1 MLANVKVGVKL
12 VLFGVPAVAL
22 SLALAAARVAGDRAA
37 VETARQELRG
47 AEYLETLSVVLQ
59 RVAEH
64 RGLAAQLLNG
74 SDVRAQVVQ
83 KQQEVHAALE
93 AVAEVDRRH
102 GKALDTTK
110 SFQGIRDGWERIRLR
125 LEAMKAQ
132 ESFQE
137 HSKLVAD
144 ILGLIWHVGVTSGI
158 TLDPFADGLYLG
170 NTVIGSLPQA
180 IEQMGQLRALG
191 AGVLTRRSATLP
203 DRAAVAERVRAVRL
217 LQEEVARQLD
227 QAFRADPGAR
237 RALEGKLRDGDRLV
251 EEYLQVAG
259 EQIVRAEKIAGSPEA
274 YFALATRAID
284 SRFDLYREAC
294 RLLREV
300 LQARVASTQRGM
312 VSVAALSLV
321 LVAAVAAVGVA
332 TVRSIT
338 TPLRRLVQALERV
351 GQGDLRAQ
359 LGLRGRD
366 EVAQV
371 AQAFDR
377 IVGWLRDTVQRVSE
391 VSQTLTASAQEMAA
405 TSEQTNRSV
414 GEIATAVQGVSQGAE
429 SQARRVTEVA
439 EVVRRMA
446 ESLQEA
452 ASQAVGT
459 AHAASAADHTASR
472 GREQV
477 DHAQETM
484 RSIREAT
491 QAASQVLSSLSLGQR
506 SRDIG
511 KIVGL
516 ITEIASQTNLL
527 ALNAAI
533 EAARAGDQG
542 RGFAVVAEE
551 VRKLAQQSAQAAEQ
565 ISDIVGEI
573 QREAER
579 SVQAMDE
586 ASAEVERGVEVMGRA
601 GEAFA
606 EILRSV
612 QQVAEQVERIRASSQ
627 ELSDSARRVEASVGE
642 LAGIS
647 QQNSASAE
655 QVSAATQQIS
665 AGSHEL
671 ASHAQSL
678 ARLATDLQ
686 GLVAQFQV

>member
-1 MLANVKVGVKL
+1 MLSNLKVGVKL
-12 VLFGVPAVAL
+12 ALFGVPAVAL
-22 SLALAAARVAGDRAA
+22 SLALAAARVATDRAA
-37 VETARQELRG
+37 VEAARQELRG
-47 AEYLETLSVVLQ
+47 AEYLEALSAVFQ

-64 RGLAAQLLNG
+64 RGLSVQLLNG
-74 SDVRAQVVQ
+74 ADVRTQVAQ
-83 KQQEVHAALE
+83 KQQEVQAALE

-102 GKALDTTK
+102 GKALDTTA

-137 HSKLVAD
+137 HSKLIAD
-144 ILGLIWHVGVTSGI
+144 ILALIWRVGVTSGI

-191 AGVLTRRSATLP
+191 TGALTRRSATLA
-203 DRAAVAERVRAVRL
+203 DRAAVGERVRAVRL
-217 LQEEVARQLD
+217 LQEEFGRQLD
-227 QAFRADPGAR
+227 QAFQAHRGAR

-251 EEYLQVAG
+251 EEYLRVAEEQV
-259 EQIVRAEKIAGSPEA
+259 VRADKIAASPQA

-284 SRFDLYREAC
+284 SRFDLYREAS
-294 RLLREV
+294 RVLREV
-300 LQARVASTQRGM
+300 LTARVSSTQREM
-312 VSVAALSLV
+312 VSLAALSLV
-321 LVAAVAAVGVA
+321 LVAAVAALGVA
-332 TVRSIT
+332 TTRSLT
-338 TPLRRLVQALERV
+338 VPLRRLVEALERV

-366 EVAQV
+366 EVSQV

-377 IVGWLRDTVQRVSE
+377 IVGWLRDTVRRVSE
-391 VSQTLTASAQEMAA
+391 VSQTLTASAEEMAA

-452 ASQAVGT
+452 ANQAVET
-459 AHAASAADHTASR
+459 AQAASAADHTAAR

-477 DHAQETM
+477 DHAQGTM

-491 QAASQVLSSLSLGQR
+491 QAAAQVITSLGQR

-511 KIVGL
+511 RIVGL

-565 ISDIVGEI
+565 IADIVREI

-586 ASAEVERGVEVMGRA
+586 ASSEVERGVEVMGHA
-601 GEAFA
+601 GQAFA

-612 QQVAEQVERIRASSQ
+612 QQVAQQVERIRASSQ
-627 ELSDSARRVEASVGE
+627 DLAGSARRVEASVGE

-686 GLVAQFQV
+686 GVVAQFQV

>member
-12 VLFGVPAVAL
+12 ALFGVPAVAL
-22 SLALAAARVAGDRAA
+22 GVALAAARVATDRAA
-37 VETARQELRG
+37 VEAARQELRG
-47 AEYLETLSVVLQ
+47 AEYLEALSVVFQ

-64 RGLAAQLLNG
+64 RGLSVQLLNG
-74 SDVRAQVVQ
+74 ADVRAQVVQ
-83 KQQEVHAALE
+83 KQQEAQAALE
-93 AVAEVDRRH
+93 AVAGVDRRH
-102 GKALDTTK
+102 GRALDSTA
-110 SFQGIRDGWERIRLR
+110 SFQGIRDGWERLRLR
-125 LEAMKAQ
+125 LETMRAQ

-144 ILGLIWHVGVTSGI
+144 VLALIWRVGVTSGI

-170 NTVIGSLPQA
+170 NTVIGSLPRA

-191 AGVLTRRSATLP
+191 TGVLTRRSAALA
-203 DRAAVAERVRAVRL
+203 DRAAVGERVRAVRL
-217 LQEEVARQLD
+217 LQEEFGRQLD
-227 QAFRADPGAR
+227 EAFGADPGAR

-251 EEYLQVAG
+251 EEYLRTAE
-259 EQIVRAEKIAGSPEA
+259 EQIVRADKIAGSPEA

-284 SRFDLYREAC
+284 SRFELYREAT
-294 RLLREV
+294 RVLREV
-300 LQARVASTQRGM
+300 LAARVASTRRGM
-312 VSVAALSLV
+312 VSVAALSLA
-321 LVAAVAAVGVA
+321 LVAAVAALGVGTA
-332 TVRSIT
+332 RSIT
-338 TPLRRLVQALERV
+338 VPLRRLVEALERV

-366 EVAQV
+366 EMAQV

-377 IVGWLRDTVQRVSE
+377 IVAWLRDTVRRVSE
-391 VSQTLTASAQEMAA
+391 VSQTLTASAEEMAA

-429 SQARRVTEVA
+429 SQARKVTEVA
-439 EVVRRMA
+439 GVVRRMA
-446 ESLQEA
+446 EGLQEA
-452 ASQAVGT
+452 AGQAVDT
-459 AHAASAADHTASR
+459 AQAASAADHTASR

-477 DHAQETM
+477 DHAQGTM

-491 QAASQVLSSLSLGQR
+491 QAASQVITSLGQR

-511 KIVGL
+511 RIVGL

-565 ISDIVGEI
+565 IADIVREI
-573 QREAER
+573 RQEAER

-586 ASAEVERGVEVMGRA
+586 ASAEVERGVEVMGHA

-612 QQVAEQVERIRASSQ
+612 QRVAEQVERIRASSQ
-627 ELSDSARRVEASVGE
+627 ELSGSARGVEASVGE

-686 GLVAQFQV
+686 GVVAQFQV

>member
-12 VLFGVPAVAL
+12 ALFGVPAVAL

-83 KQQEVHAALE
+83 KQQEVQAALE

-191 AGVLTRRSATLP
+191 AGVLTRRSATLL

-300 LQARVASTQRGM
+300 LEARVASTQRDI

-338 TPLRRLVQALERV
+338 TPLRGLVQALERV

-391 VSQTLTASAQEMAA
+391 VSQTLTASAEEMAA

-429 SQARRVTEVA
+429 TQARKVTEVA

-491 QAASQVLSSLSLGQR
+491 QAASQVISSLGQR

-551 VRKLAQQSAQAAEQ
+551 VRKLAQESAQAAEQ

-586 ASAEVERGVEVMGRA
+586 ASAEVERGVEVMGQA

-612 QQVAEQVERIRASSQ
+612 QQVAEQVERIRGSSQ

>member
-1 MLANVKVGVKL
+1 VLSNLKVGVKL
-12 VLFGVPAVAL
+12 ALFGVPAVAL
-22 SLALAAARVAGDRAA
+22 SLALAAARVATDRAA
-37 VETARQELRG
+37 VEAARQELRG
-47 AEYLETLSVVLQ
+47 AEYLEALSAVFQ

-64 RGLAAQLLNG
+64 RGLSVQLLNG
-74 SDVRAQVVQ
+74 ADVRTQVAQ
-83 KQQEVHAALE
+83 KQQEVQAALE

-102 GKALDTTK
+102 GKALDTTA

-137 HSKLVAD
+137 HSKLIAD
-144 ILGLIWHVGVTSGI
+144 ILALIWRVGVTSGI

-191 AGVLTRRSATLP
+191 TGALTRRSATLA
-203 DRAAVAERVRAVRL
+203 DRAAVGERVRAVRL
-217 LQEEVARQLD
+217 LQEEFGRQLD
-227 QAFRADPGAR
+227 QAFQAHPGAR

-251 EEYLQVAG
+251 EEYLRVAEEQV
-259 EQIVRAEKIAGSPEA
+259 VRADKIAASPQA

-284 SRFDLYREAC
+284 SRFDLYREAS
-294 RLLREV
+294 RVLREV
-300 LQARVASTQRGM
+300 LTARVSSTQRGM
-312 VSVAALSLV
+312 VSLAALSLV
-321 LVAAVAAVGVA
+321 LVAAVAALGVA
-332 TVRSIT
+332 TTRSLT
-338 TPLRRLVQALERV
+338 VPLRRLVEALERV

-366 EVAQV
+366 EVSQV

-377 IVGWLRDTVQRVSE
+377 IVGWLRDTVRRVSE
-391 VSQTLTASAQEMAA
+391 VSQTLTASAEEMAA

-452 ASQAVGT
+452 AGQAVET
-459 AHAASAADHTASR
+459 AQAASAADHTAAR

-477 DHAQETM
+477 DHAQGTM

-491 QAASQVLSSLSLGQR
+491 QAAAQVITSLGQR

-511 KIVGL
+511 RIVGL

-565 ISDIVGEI
+565 IADIVREI

-586 ASAEVERGVEVMGRA
+586 ASSEVERGVEVMGHA

-612 QQVAEQVERIRASSQ
+612 QQVAQQVERIRASSQ
-627 ELSDSARRVEASVGE
+627 ELAGSARRVEASVGE

-686 GLVAQFQV
+686 GVVAQFQV

>member
-1 MLANVKVGVKL
+1 MLSNLKVGVKL
-12 VLFGVPAVAL
+12 ALFGVPAVAL
-22 SLALAAARVAGDRAA
+22 SLALAAARVATDRAA
-37 VETARQELRG
+37 VEAARQELRG
-47 AEYLETLSVVLQ
+47 AEYLEALSAVFQ
-59 RVAEH
+59 RMAEH
-64 RGLAAQLLNG
+64 RGLSAQLLNG
-74 SDVRAQVVQ
+74 ADVRTQVAQ
-83 KQQEVHAALE
+83 KQQEVQAALE

-102 GKALDTTK
+102 GKALDTTA

-137 HSKLVAD
+137 HSKLIAD
-144 ILGLIWHVGVTSGI
+144 ILALIWRVGVTSGI

-191 AGVLTRRSATLP
+191 TGALTRGSATLA
-203 DRAAVAERVRAVRL
+203 DRAAVQERVRAVRL
-217 LQEEVARQLD
+217 LQEEFGRQLD
-227 QAFRADPGAR
+227 QAFQTDPGAR

-251 EEYLQVAG
+251 EEYLRVAEEQVVQAD
-259 EQIVRAEKIAGSPEA
+259 KIAGSAQA

-284 SRFDLYREAC
+284 SRFDLYREAS
-294 RLLREV
+294 RVLREV
-300 LQARVASTQRGM
+300 LTARVSSTQRGM
-312 VSVAALSLV
+312 VSVAVLSLV
-321 LVAAVAAVGVA
+321 LVAAVAALGVA
-332 TVRSIT
+332 TTRSLT
-338 TPLRRLVQALERV
+338 VPLRRLVEALERV

-377 IVGWLRDTVQRVSE
+377 IVAWLRDTVRRVSE
-391 VSQTLTASAQEMAA
+391 VSQTLTASAEEMAA

-429 SQARRVTEVA
+429 SQARKVTEVA

-452 ASQAVGT
+452 AGQAVET
-459 AHAASAADHTASR
+459 AQAASAADHTASR
-472 GREQV
+472 GREHV
-477 DHAQETM
+477 DHAQGTM

-491 QAASQVLSSLSLGQR
+491 QAASQVITSLGQR

-511 KIVGL
+511 RIVGL

-565 ISDIVGEI
+565 IADIVREI
-573 QREAER
+573 QQEAER

-586 ASAEVERGVEVMGRA
+586 ASSEVERGVEVMGHA

-627 ELSDSARRVEASVGE
+627 ELSGSARGVEASVGE

-678 ARLATDLQ
+678 ARLAADLQ
-686 GLVAQFQV
+686 GVVAQFQV

>member
-1 MLANVKVGVKL
+1 MLSNLKVGVKL
-12 VLFGVPAVAL
+12 ALFGVPAVAVA
-22 SLALAAARVAGDRAA
+22 LALAAARVATERAA
-37 VETARQELRG
+37 VGAARQELRG
-47 AEYLETLSVVLQ
+47 AEYLEALSGVFQ

-64 RGLAAQLLNG
+64 RGLSVQLLNG
-74 SDVRAQVVQ
+74 ADVRAQVVQ
-83 KQQEVHAALE
+83 KQQEVQAALE

-102 GKALDTTK
+102 GKALDTTA

-137 HSKLVAD
+137 HSKLIAD
-144 ILGLIWHVGVTSGI
+144 ILALIWRVGVTSGI

-191 AGVLTRRSATLP
+191 TGALTRGSATLA
-203 DRAAVAERVRAVRL
+203 DRAAVQERVRAVRL
-217 LQEEVARQLD
+217 LQEEFGRQLD
-227 QAFRADPGAR
+227 QAFQTDPGAR

-251 EEYLQVAG
+251 EEYLRVAEEQVVQAD
-259 EQIVRAEKIAGSPEA
+259 KIAGSAQA

-284 SRFDLYREAC
+284 SRFDLYREAS
-294 RLLREV
+294 RVLREV
-300 LQARVASTQRGM
+300 LTARVSSTQRGM
-312 VSVAALSLV
+312 VSVAVLSLV
-321 LVAAVAAVGVA
+321 LVAAVAALGVA
-332 TVRSIT
+332 TARSLT
-338 TPLRRLVQALERV
+338 VPLRRLVEALERV

-377 IVGWLRDTVQRVSE
+377 IVAWLRDTVRRVSE
-391 VSQTLTASAQEMAA
+391 VSQTLTASAEEMAA

-429 SQARRVTEVA
+429 SQARKVTEVA

-452 ASQAVGT
+452 AGQAVET
-459 AHAASAADHTASR
+459 AQAASAADHTASR

-477 DHAQETM
+477 DHAQGTM

-491 QAASQVLSSLSLGQR
+491 QAASQVITSLGQR

-511 KIVGL
+511 RIVGL

-565 ISDIVGEI
+565 IADIVREI
-573 QREAER
+573 QQEAER

-586 ASAEVERGVEVMGRA
+586 ASSEVERGVEVMGHA

-627 ELSDSARRVEASVGE
+627 ELSGSARGVEASVGE